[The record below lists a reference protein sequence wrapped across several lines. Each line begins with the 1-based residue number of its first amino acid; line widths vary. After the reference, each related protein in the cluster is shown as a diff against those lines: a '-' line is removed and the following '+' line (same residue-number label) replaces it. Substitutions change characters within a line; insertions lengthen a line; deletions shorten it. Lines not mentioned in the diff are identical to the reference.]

1 MGFVYLITIADRY
14 NLFSQ
19 SRRFTGRASYNINF
33 ISPIIQFG
41 VNKTEQDR
49 NRTNTVNRET
59 KSTARMTNVS

>member
-49 NRTNTVNRET
+49 TRQKQNEYCKQRDKVN
-59 KSTARMTNVS
+59 STYD